1 MDKTKNNYLIV
12 TIKSWNIQ
20 RAHELISNSPHLNI
34 DLITDKKELTFNRLK
49 NLNPRFVFFPHWSW
63 IIPRK
68 IFENFECV
76 IFHMTDLPFGRGG
89 SPLQNLIERGIYETK
104 ISALKVVKDLDAGPI
119 YFKRDLTLDG
129 SATEIFCRASDIIF
143 NEMIPEII
151 KNEPKFTPQRGKTTI
166 FKRRIPEQSDISN
179 LTTSTKV
186 YDYIRMLDAEG
197 YPPAFVETSK
207 LKIEF
212 SKGKLNN
219 GYVSAQAK
227 IKVKNE

>member
-1 MDKTKNNYLIV
+1 MDKTNNNYLIA

-20 RAHELISNSPHLNI
+20 RAHELISNNPRLNI
-34 DLITDKKELTFNRLK
+34 DLITDNKELTFNRLK

-76 IFHMTDLPFGRGG
+76 VFHMTDLPFGRGG

-119 YFKRDLTLDG
+119 YFKRDLTLEG

-143 NEMIPEII
+143 HEMIPEII
-151 KNEPKFTPQRGKTTI
+151 KNEPELTPQKGKTTI

-197 YPPAFVETSK
+197 YPPAFVETSN

-219 GYVSAQAK
+219 GYVLAQAK

>member
-1 MDKTKNNYLIV
+1 MNKTNNNYLIA
-12 TIKSWNIQ
+12 TIKSWNTQ
-20 RAHELISNSPHLNI
+20 RAHELISNNPRLNI

-49 NLNPRFVFFPHWSW
+49 NLNPKFVFFPHWSCL
-63 IIPRK
+63 IPRK
-68 IFENFECV
+68 IYENFECV
-76 IFHMTDLPFGRGG
+76 VFHMTDLPFGRGG

-143 NEMIPEII
+143 HEMIPEII
-151 KNEPKFTPQRGKTTI
+151 KNEPELTPQKGKTTI
-166 FKRRIPEQSDISN
+166 FKRRIPEQGDISN

-219 GYVSAQAK
+219 GYVLAQAK

>member
-1 MDKTKNNYLIV
+1 MDKTNNNYLIA

-20 RAHELISNSPHLNI
+20 RAHELISNNPRLNI

-76 IFHMTDLPFGRGG
+76 VFHMTDLPFGRGG

-119 YFKRDLTLDG
+119 YFKRDLTLEG

-143 NEMIPEII
+143 HEMIPEII
-151 KNEPKFTPQRGKTTI
+151 KNEHELTPQKGKTTI
-166 FKRRIPEQSDISN
+166 FKRRIPEQSNISN

-219 GYVSAQAK
+219 GYVWAQAK

>member
-1 MDKTKNNYLIV
+1 MDKTNNNYLIA

-20 RAHELISNSPHLNI
+20 RAHELISNNPRLNI

-49 NLNPRFVFFPHWSW
+49 NLNPKFVFFPHWSW
-63 IIPRK
+63 LIPRK
-68 IFENFECV
+68 IYENFECV
-76 IFHMTDLPFGRGG
+76 VFHMTDLPFGRGG

-143 NEMIPEII
+143 HEMIPEII
-151 KNEPKFTPQRGKTTI
+151 KNEPELTPQKGKTTI

-219 GYVSAQAK
+219 GHVSAQAK

>member
-1 MDKTKNNYLIV
+1 
-12 TIKSWNIQ
+12 
-20 RAHELISNSPHLNI
+20 
-34 DLITDKKELTFNRLK
+34 
-49 NLNPRFVFFPHWSW
+49 
-63 IIPRK
+63 
-68 IFENFECV
+68 
-76 IFHMTDLPFGRGG
+76 MTDLPFGRGG

-143 NEMIPEII
+143 HEMIPEII
-151 KNEPKFTPQRGKTTI
+151 KNEPELTPQKGKTTI
-166 FKRRIPEQSDISN
+166 FKRRIPEQGDISN

>member
-1 MDKTKNNYLIV
+1 MDKTNNNYLIA

-20 RAHELISNSPHLNI
+20 RAHELIRNNPRLNI

-76 IFHMTDLPFGRGG
+76 VFHMTDLPFGRGG

-119 YFKRDLTLDG
+119 YFKRDLTLEG

-143 NEMIPEII
+143 HEMIPEII
-151 KNEPKFTPQRGKTTI
+151 KNEPELTPQKGKTTI
-166 FKRRIPEQSDISN
+166 FKRRIPEQSNISN

-212 SKGKLNN
+212 SQGKLNN
-219 GYVSAQAK
+219 GYVLAQAK